1 MIYINIQI
9 DNRIEIEIGTKIGRE
24 IRIENYIHFLSID
37 WHLVCVEIDFGID
50 IEMAS
55 YFIFPTP
62 LIFFAQHAGSLV
74 GWDWDRSCC
83 ALVRSQVK

>member
-9 DNRIEIEIGTKIGRE
+9 NNEIEIEIGTKIGRE
-24 IRIENYIHFLSID
+24 IRIENYIYFLPIH
-37 WHLVCVEIDFGID
+37 WHLVCVEIV
-50 IEMAS
+50 
-55 YFIFPTP
+55 
-62 LIFFAQHAGSLV
+62 FAKHAGTLV

>member
-9 DNRIEIEIGTKIGRE
+9 NNGIEIEIGTKIGRE
-24 IRIENYIHFLSID
+24 IRIENNIHFLSID

-50 IEMAS
+50 IEMAG
-55 YFIFPTP
+55 YFIFP
-62 LIFFAQHAGSLV
+62 ISHVFAKPAGTLV